1 MSSLLVRGQRLYAKI
16 KSTAGEWE
24 RVATPFG
31 VDQRVEAERWIKDR
45 EREVARAL
53 RRGVPQTALTVEDY
67 FEQWIAQRRRLAPD
81 TNNDAGRLRKHV
93 LPELGDL
100 PMRDVRPRHI
110 ADLVAAIRVTPVKT
124 PRGMEPPAGRTV
136 HNVYTSMM

>member
-45 EREVARAL
+45 EREGARAL

-67 FEQWIAQRRRLAPD
+67 FAGCPVRRSRLALY
-81 TNNDAGRLRKHV
+81 TNTDAGRLRKPVWH
-93 LPELGDL
+93 ELGDL
-100 PMRDVRPRHI
+100 PMRDV
-110 ADLVAAIRVTPVKT
+110 
-124 PRGMEPPAGRTV
+124 
-136 HNVYTSMM
+136 